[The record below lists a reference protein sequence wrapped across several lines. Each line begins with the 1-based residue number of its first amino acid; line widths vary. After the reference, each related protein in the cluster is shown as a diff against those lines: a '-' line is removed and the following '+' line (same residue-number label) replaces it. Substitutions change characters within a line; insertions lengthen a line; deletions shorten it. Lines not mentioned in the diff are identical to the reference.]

1 MFGTV
6 CCVLLKLCWTCRADA
21 LDMYEAWH
29 SSSYRQK
36 AIDMIYEHVCADDTA
51 SHGISIGPVR
61 ASYTHS
67 LIHLRTWMNFDVNT
81 GLNTSNYVN

>member
-1 MFGTV
+1 MMMMMMMMMMIQLV
-6 CCVLLKLCWTCRADA
+6 CCADV

-36 AIDMIYEHVCADDTA
+36 AIDEIYEHVCADDTV

-61 ASYTHS
+61 CIQC
-67 LIHLRTWMNFDVNT
+67 LF
-81 GLNTSNYVN
+81 